1 MIVRVPASSANL
13 GPGFD
18 CFGIAWQLYNEIDF
32 QPTEEGSLS
41 ISGCE
46 EQYQNERNLAYRG
59 YRRVLERCGVPFTG
73 VAIRFGRCA
82 IPVSRGLGSSAALI
96 TAAVM
101 AANELFELG
110 LSRSE
115 LLLLATE
122 VEGHPDNVAPAL
134 YGGLT
139 ASAMDGGRALTRPFP
154 LSRHLHFS
162 ALIPPFEL
170 STELARSVLPVELPR
185 EDAVFNVAHAA
196 LLLRALGDGDAELL
210 NFAMDDRIHQ
220 NYRAKLIDGFKTARI
235 EAQECGAA
243 GICISGAGP
252 TILCVA
258 DRPDFSSRM
267 ETALELALPGWEFR
281 ELTPDLDGAKIV
293 AL

>member
-18 CFGIAWQLYNEIDF
+18 SFGIAWQLYNEIDF
-32 QPTEEGSLS
+32 QIAEGLE
-41 ISGCE
+41 ISGCAE
-46 EQYQNERNLAYRG
+46 KYQTEDNLAYRG
-59 YRRVLERCGVPFTG
+59 FRRVLERCSVPFEG

-96 TAAVM
+96 AAGVT
-101 AANELFELG
+101 AANELYELG

-134 YGGLT
+134 YGGLGV
-139 ASAMDGGRALTRPFP
+139 SAMDGGRAITRRFP
-154 LSRHLHFS
+154 LSDRLHFA
-162 ALIPPFEL
+162 ALVPPFEL
-170 STELARSVLPVELPR
+170 STSLARSVLPAEVSR
-185 EDAVFNVAHAA
+185 EDAVFNVSRGA

-210 NFAMDDRIHQ
+210 SFAMDDRIHQ

-258 DRPDFSSRM
+258 EHPDFPARM
-267 ETALELALPGWEFR
+267 ETALELALPGWEFM
-281 ELTPDLDGAKIV
+281 ELTPDLDGARV
-293 AL
+293 AAM

>member
-18 CFGIAWQLYNEIDF
+18 SFGIAWQLYNEIDF
-32 QPTEEGSLS
+32 QITENGLD
-41 ISGCE
+41 ISGCA
-46 EQYQNERNLAYRG
+46 EQYQNEENLAFRG
-59 YRRVLERCGVPFTG
+59 FRRVLERCNVPYTG

-96 TAAVM
+96 AAGVTAAN
-101 AANELFELG
+101 ALCGLG
-110 LSRSE
+110 LTREE

-134 YGGLT
+134 YGGLGV
-139 ASAMDGGRALTRPFP
+139 SAMDGGRAITRRFP
-154 LSRHLHFS
+154 LSDSLHFA
-162 ALIPPFEL
+162 ALVPPFEL
-170 STELARSVLPVELPR
+170 STSLARSVLPTELPR
-185 EDAVFNVAHAA
+185 EDAVFNVSRGA

-220 NYRAKLIDGFKTARI
+220 SYRAKLIDGFKTARI

-252 TILCVA
+252 TLLCVA
-258 DRPDFSSRM
+258 DRPDFSVRM
-267 ETALELALPGWEFR
+267 ETALELALPGWEFM
-281 ELTPDLDGAKIV
+281 ELTPDLDGAKI
-293 AL
+293 AAI

>member
-18 CFGIAWQLYNEIDF
+18 SFGIAWQLYNEIDF
-32 QPTEEGSLS
+32 QITEDGFS
-41 ISGCE
+41 ISGCA
-46 EQYQNERNLAYRG
+46 EQYQNENNLACRG
-59 YRRVLERCGVPFTG
+59 FRRVLERCGIPYTG

-96 TAAVM
+96 AAGVT
-101 AANELFELG
+101 AANELYELG

-134 YGGLT
+134 YGGLCV
-139 ASAMDGGRALTRPFP
+139 SAMDGGRAITRRFP
-154 LSRHLHFS
+154 LSDRLHFA
-162 ALIPPFEL
+162 ALVPPFEL
-170 STELARSVLPVELPR
+170 STALARSVLPESLPR
-185 EDAVFNVAHAA
+185 EDAVFNVSRGA

-210 NFAMDDRIHQ
+210 AFAMDDRIHQ
-220 NYRAKLIDGFKTARI
+220 RYRATLIDGFHTARN
-235 EAQECGAA
+235 EAQESGAA

-252 TILCVA
+252 TILCVSE
-258 DRPDFSSRM
+258 RPDFPARM
-267 ETALELALPGWEFR
+267 ETALELALPGWEFL
-281 ELTPDLDGAKIV
+281 ELTPDLDGARV
-293 AL
+293 AAM

>member
-18 CFGIAWQLYNEIDF
+18 SFGIAWQLYNEIDF
-32 QPTEEGSLS
+32 YIAEEGLVS
-41 ISGCE
+41 ITGCG
-46 EQYQNERNLAYRG
+46 EQYRNEDNLAYRG
-59 YRRVLERCGVPFTG
+59 FRRVLERCGVPFTG

-96 TAAVM
+96 AAGVTAAN
-101 AANELFELG
+101 ALYDLG
-110 LSRSE
+110 LTRAE

-134 YGGLT
+134 YGGLGV
-139 ASAMDGGRALTRPFP
+139 SAMDGGRAITRRFP
-154 LSRHLHFS
+154 ISEKLRFA

-170 STELARSVLPVELPR
+170 STALARSVLPAELPR
-185 EDAVFNVAHAA
+185 EDAVFNVSRGA
-196 LLLRALGDGDAELL
+196 LLLRAFADGDAELL
-210 NFAMDDRIHQ
+210 AFAMDDRIHQ
-220 NYRAKLIDGFKTARI
+220 NYRASLIDGFHTAKN

-243 GICISGAGP
+243 GFCISGAGP
-252 TILCVA
+252 TLLCVA
-258 DRPDFSSRM
+258 EREDFASRM

-281 ELTPDLDGAKIV
+281 ELTPDLDGAKI
-293 AL
+293 AAM

>member
-18 CFGIAWQLYNEIDF
+18 SFGIAWQLYDEIDF
-32 QPTEEGSLS
+32 QIAEEGLA
-41 ISGCE
+41 ISGCA
-46 EQYQNERNLAYRG
+46 EQYQNEDNLAYRG
-59 YRRVLERCGVPFTG
+59 FRRVLERCDVPVGG

-96 TAAVM
+96 AAGVTAAN
-101 AANELFELG
+101 ALYELG
-110 LSRSE
+110 LSRE
-115 LLLLATE
+115 DLLLLATE

-134 YGGLT
+134 YGGLGV
-139 ASAMDGGRALTRPFP
+139 SSMDGGRAITRRFP
-154 LSRHLHFS
+154 LSDRLHFA
-162 ALIPPFEL
+162 ALVPPFEL
-170 STELARSVLPVELPR
+170 STTLARSVLPAAVPR
-185 EDAVFNVAHAA
+185 EDAIFNISRGA

-220 NYRAKLIDGFKTARI
+220 SYRAKLIDGFKTARI

-243 GICISGAGP
+243 GFCISGAGP

-258 DRPDFSSRM
+258 ERPDFSSRM
-267 ETALELALPGWEFR
+267 ETALELALPGWEFV
-281 ELTPDLDGAKIV
+281 ELTPDLDGARI
-293 AL
+293 AAM

>member
-18 CFGIAWQLYNEIDF
+18 SFGIAWQLYNELDF
-32 QPTEEGSLS
+32 QITEAGLS
-41 ISGCE
+41 ITGCE
-46 EQYQNERNLAYRG
+46 ERYQNEDNLAYRG
-59 YRRVLERCGVPFTG
+59 FRRVLERCGVPCGG
-73 VAIRFGRCA
+73 VSIRFMRCA

-96 TAAVM
+96 AAGVTAAN
-101 AANELFELG
+101 ALYELG
-110 LSRSE
+110 LSREE

-134 YGGLT
+134 YGGLGV
-139 ASAMDGGRALTRPFP
+139 SAMDGGRAITRRFP
-154 LSRHLHFS
+154 LSEKLHFA

-170 STELARSVLPVELPR
+170 STALARSVLPVELPR
-185 EDAVFNVAHAA
+185 EDAIFNISRGA

-210 NFAMDDRIHQ
+210 SFAMDDRIHQ
-220 NYRAKLIDGFKTARI
+220 SYRARLIDGFKTART

-258 DRPDFSSRM
+258 ERPDFPARM
-267 ETALELALPGWEFR
+267 ETALELALPGWEFM
-281 ELTPDLDGAKIV
+281 ELTPDLDGARI
-293 AL
+293 AAM

>member
-18 CFGIAWQLYNEIDF
+18 SFGIAWQLYNEIDF
-32 QPTEEGSLS
+32 QITEDGFS
-41 ISGCE
+41 ISGCA
-46 EQYQNERNLAYRG
+46 EQYQNENNLACRG
-59 YRRVLERCGVPFTG
+59 FRRVLERCGIPYTG

-96 TAAVM
+96 AAGVI
-101 AANELFELG
+101 AANELYELG

-134 YGGLT
+134 YGGLGV
-139 ASAMDGGRALTRPFP
+139 SAMDGGRAITRRFP
-154 LSRHLHFS
+154 LSDRLHFA
-162 ALIPPFEL
+162 ALVPPFEL
-170 STELARSVLPVELPR
+170 STALARSVLPESLPR
-185 EDAVFNVAHAA
+185 EDAVFNVSRGA

-210 NFAMDDRIHQ
+210 AFAMDDRIHQ
-220 NYRAKLIDGFKTARI
+220 RYRATLIDGFHTARN
-235 EAQECGAA
+235 EAQESGAA

-252 TILCVA
+252 TILCVSE
-258 DRPDFSSRM
+258 RPDFPARM
-267 ETALELALPGWEFR
+267 ETALELALPGWEFL
-281 ELTPDLDGAKIV
+281 ELTPDLDGARV
-293 AL
+293 AAM